1 MSTRRLILV
10 FAVALTL
17 RCGAWAVLT
26 LRGGG
31 GDATVLP
38 DEQQFRGM
46 LPDEQQYWGMARSLA
61 EGGGLRDE
69 LGFRAGR
76 MPLFPALLAPLTQL
90 PHGVVWARLLLCV
103 LGAAAAAATA
113 LLSARCFDARVGLV
127 AGLLVAA
134 DPYLVYFSSLI
145 LTETPFL
152 LAISSLWWLG
162 CGTGES
168 CLRTGPSAI
177 LRGAVCG
184 LSAAACIYLREAGA
198 ALAIALAALVL
209 IRDRFKPRTCVMV
222 LTATGVVFLLLLP
235 WAWRNHR
242 QLDSWV
248 FLTTRGGITLYDG
261 VHPQATGRSDL
272 GDIKAMPAVK
282 DFVDRGD
289 EVGWDAWFRRASWQS
304 IRDDFAQVA
313 RLAGVKLKRTWN
325 VIPNLEE
332 GRSTALMAV
341 SAMWTIPVYALALLG
356 VYHVLRRSAPTRPAG
371 EALAPMPGDD
381 RWRAALLILP
391 AVVVTILHAVLVG
404 SVRYRLPAMPML
416 EVLAAAVIVRLADG
430 VARRRIERT

>member
-17 RCGAWAVLT
+17 RCGAWAGLSFM
-26 LRGGG
+26 RGGVS
-31 GDATVLP
+31 ALP
-38 DEQQFRGM
+38 REQQDPGM
-46 LPDEQQYWGMARSLA
+46 LPDEQQYWGMARSLS
-61 EGGGLRDE
+61 EGNGLRDE

-76 MPLFPALLAPLTQL
+76 MPLFPAMLAPLTQL
-90 PHGVVWARLLLCV
+90 PHGVVWAKLLMCL
-103 LGAAAAAATA
+103 LGAGGAAAAAM
-113 LLSARCFDARVGLV
+113 LGARCFSARVGLV

-152 LAISSLWWLG
+152 LAILTLWYLASG
-162 CGTGES
+162 NGDSRLAT
-168 CLRTGPSAI
+168 LRAAL
-177 LRGAVCG
+177 LRGGICG
-184 LSAAACIYLREAGA
+184 ISAAACVYLREAGA
-198 ALAIALAALVL
+198 AFAMALAALVL

-242 QLDSWV
+242 QLDSWI

-272 GDIKAMPAVK
+272 GDIKAMPAVR
-282 DFVDRGD
+282 DFVDRRD

-304 IRDDFAQVA
+304 VRDDFAQVA
-313 RLAGVKLKRTWN
+313 RLAVVKLKRTWN
-325 VIPNLEE
+325 VVPNLEE

-341 SAMWTIPVYALALLG
+341 SAMWTIPMYALALLG
-356 VYHVLRRSAPTRPAG
+356 VYHGLKRFSSTGQAG
-371 EALAPMPGDD
+371 DRCSTEHSGD
-381 RWRAALLILP
+381 RWRVAVLILP
-391 AVVVTILHAVLVG
+391 AVVISVIHAVLVG

-416 EVLAAAVIVRLADG
+416 EVLAAAAMVQLADG
-430 VARRRIERT
+430 LARRRSERA

>member
-17 RCGAWAVLT
+17 RCGAWAVLS
-26 LRGGG
+26 LGGDG

-38 DEQQFRGM
+38 DGQPSRGM

-90 PHGVVWARLLLCV
+90 PNGVVWAKLLLCV

-113 LLSARCFDARVGLV
+113 LLGARCFSPRVGLI

-152 LAISSLWWLG
+152 LAMSILWGLG
-162 CGTGES
+162 CGTRES
-168 CLRTGPSAI
+168 CLRTGRGAL
-177 LRGAVCG
+177 LRGVVCG
-184 LSAAACIYLREAGA
+184 LSAAACIYLRETGA
-198 ALAIALAALVL
+198 ALAIALAALILV
-209 IRDRFKPRTCVMV
+209 RDRFKPRTCLMV
-222 LTATGVVFLLLLP
+222 LTAAAVVFLLLLP

-289 EVGWDAWFRRASWQS
+289 EVGWDAWFRQASWQS
-304 IRDDFAQVA
+304 IRDDFAQIA

-325 VIPNLEE
+325 VVPNLEE

-341 SAMWTIPVYALALLG
+341 SALWTLPVYALALLG
-356 VYHVLRRSAPTRPAG
+356 VYHVLRRSVPTRPAG
-371 EALAPMPGDD
+371 ETPATMPADD
-381 RWRAALLILP
+381 RWRAAILILP
-391 AVVVTILHAVLVG
+391 AIVVAIMHAVLVG

-416 EVLAAAVIVRLADG
+416 EVLAAAAIVQLADG
-430 VARRRIERT
+430 FARRHIERT

>member
-1 MSTRRLILV
+1 MTIGRLILV
-10 FAVALTL
+10 FAVALAL
-17 RCGAWAVLT
+17 RCGAWAGLG
-26 LRGGG
+26 LMRGG
-31 GDATVLP
+31 AETP
-38 DEQQFRGM
+38 A

-61 EGGGLRDE
+61 EGAGLRDE

-76 MPLFPALLAPLTQL
+76 MPLFPAMLAPLTQL
-90 PHGVVWARLLLCV
+90 PDGVVWARLLLCV
-103 LGAAAAAATA
+103 LGAAGAAAAA
-113 LLSARCFDARVGLV
+113 MLAAKCFGARVGLI
-127 AGLLVAA
+127 AGVLVSA

-152 LAISSLWWLG
+152 LAILILWHVSASTDEPCLKTNRAVWLK
-162 CGTGES
+162 
-168 CLRTGPSAI
+168 
-177 LRGAVCG
+177 GASCG
-184 LSAAACIYLREAGA
+184 LSAAACVYLRETGA
-198 ALAIALAALVL
+198 ALAVALAALVL
-209 IRDRFKPRTCVMV
+209 IRHKFKPRACMMV
-222 LTATGVVFLLLLP
+222 LTAAGVVFLLLLP

-242 QLDSWV
+242 QLDSWI

-272 GDIKAMPAVK
+272 ADIKAMPAVR

-325 VIPNLEE
+325 VVPNLEE

-341 SAMWTIPVYALALLG
+341 SAIWTLPVYALALLG
-356 VYHVLRRSAPTRPAG
+356 VYHTLRRADSTHVSG
-371 EALAPMPGDD
+371 EARAAGTRDD
-381 RWRAALLILP
+381 RWRVAVLMLP
-391 AVVVTILHAVLVG
+391 AVVVTIMHAVLVG

-416 EVLAAAVIVRLADG
+416 EVLAAAAIVQLADG
-430 VARRRIERT
+430 RARRRIERT